1 MNEIITLK
9 ITMSEL
15 EKLLLNHY
23 KKTLSDEKIR
33 LIYKVNDD
41 NGYKEVKIT
50 IIKQTKVGNFSGEIK
65 YQLNENEVIEVVN
78 EELEKSG
85 YQTKNLLY
93 RVMRDTVEEIEFNV
107 VKTNNKQKSIGGIK

>member
-1 MNEIITLK
+1 MQETITLK

-23 KKTLSDEKIR
+23 KKTLSDENIR

-50 IIKQTKVGNFSGEIK
+50 IIKQTKVGNFNGEIK

-107 VKTNNKQKSIGGIK
+107 VKTNNKQKSIGG